1 MAASPEPTV
10 TRPATVIERDV
21 PVPMRDGVVLR
32 ADVYRPADDA
42 TGPWPVLLERTPYDK
57 GYYLTSGMPLDPL
70 RAAERGYAVVIQ
82 DVRGRFASEGEF
94 YSFVNEADDGYDT
107 VEWCAEQ
114 TWCDGAVGM
123 YGSSYMGATT
133 WQAAVSRPPHLKAIA
148 PSQASSDYFEARS
161 YRGGVPE
168 LGSLLTTAFLALGP
182 GSVGR
187 LALDRDGRRA
197 LLKDLRRLVDDL
209 ETAAAT
215 WPLADLAR
223 DWPDDFLPYLRDWL
237 THRTYDGY
245 WHAISLE
252 HRHGDLEVP
261 ALHMTSWF
269 DSFLDGTLR
278 NFAGATAESGAP
290 QRLIVGPWSHHVPMA
305 ALLGSARVGDLN
317 CGLGSMLDF
326 DAVQLAWFDRWLKD
340 IEEPR
345 AAAPVRVFVM
355 GANRWRDEEQWP
367 PAGTRAARLHLTSA
381 GRANTRHGDGA
392 LAWAA
397 PPDPG
402 SDTFVYDPREPVPTL
417 GGAHVMI
424 NTSHPP
430 GSFDQRAVEDRHDVL
445 VYTSAP
451 LEEDLEVIGWVTAR
465 LAVVSDA
472 PDTDFTAKLVDVH
485 PDGTAMSVC
494 DGIQRLSL
502 RDGRERVSPYEPGTP
517 CALDVALSAT
527 GYRFARR
534 HRVRLEVSSSNF
546 PRFEPNL
553 NTGRHAYDS
562 GASRP
567 ATQVVLH
574 GGPHESWL
582 ELPVVD
588 ARS

>member
-1 MAASPEPTV
+1 
-10 TRPATVIERDV
+10 
-21 PVPMRDGVVLR
+21 MRDGVVLR
-32 ADVYRPADDA
+32 ADVYRPADESA
-42 TGPWPVLLERTPYDK
+42 GPWPVLLERTPYDK
-57 GYYLTSGMPLDPL
+57 RYYLTSGMPLDPL

-82 DVRGRFASEGEF
+82 DVRGRFASEGDF

-114 TWCDGAVGM
+114 PWCDGAVGM

-133 WQAAVSRPPHLKAIA
+133 WQAAVARPPHLRAIA

-187 LALDRDGRRA
+187 LPLGADERRR
-197 LLKDLRRLVDDL
+197 LLKELRGLVDDL
-209 ETAAAT
+209 EVTAAT
-215 WPLADLAR
+215 WPLSQLTES
-223 DWPDDFLPYLRDWL
+223 WPDAFLPYLRDWL
-237 THRTYDGY
+237 THRTHDDY
-245 WHAISLE
+245 WQAISLE
-252 HRHGDLEVP
+252 HRYADLEVP
-261 ALHMTSWF
+261 ALHLTSWF

-278 NFAGATAESGAP
+278 NFAGATEAGAAP
-290 QRLIVGPWSHHVPMA
+290 QRLVVGPWSHHVPMA

-326 DAVQLAWFDRWLKD
+326 DAVQLSWFDRWLKD

-355 GANRWRDEEQWP
+355 GANRWRNEEQWP
-367 PAGTRAARLHLTSA
+367 PAGMRPTRLHLGSG
-381 GRANTRHGDGA
+381 GRANTLHGDGT
-392 LAWAA
+392 LAAVPAQAA
-397 PPDPG
+397 G
-402 SDTFVYDPREPVPTL
+402 RDTYIYDPREPVPTL

-430 GSFDQRAVEDRHDVL
+430 GSFDQRRLQERRDVL
-445 VYTSAP
+445 VYSGEP
-451 LEEDLEVIGWVTAR
+451 LREDLEVVGWVTAV
-465 LAVVSDA
+465 LTVASDA

-502 RDGRERVSPYEPGTP
+502 RERLDQRSSYEPGTP
-517 CALDVALSAT
+517 VALRIAMSAT
-527 GYRFARR
+527 GHRFLRR
-534 HRVRLEVSSSNF
+534 HCVRLEISSSNF

-553 NTGRHAYDS
+553 NTGEHAYAS
-562 GASRP
+562 GVSRP
-567 ATQVVLH
+567 ASQTVLH
-574 GGPHESWL
+574 GGRHDAYL

-588 ARS
+588 AR